1 MQQAIINKELIG
13 EEPLYHTKNDDYD
26 NWYYCKYFA
35 LAADYCFIAK
45 DVKVEN
51 NNGYFYEECY
61 LQSSYDYSE
70 YTIYFQT
77 FNGEEYAML
86 EYPNI
91 TYKIPFKFYKNII
104 ENMKESGCGIYACDC
119 TAFAS
124 AQNKPIVFVDYYGE
138 AGRLNPCA
146 FEIYKIADDDYYI
159 EQDKLVPTEIE
170 DNFIFE
176 DITMFINGISRV
188 KYNGICAKL
197 DLNGNIIQK
206 LICEDCQFVG
216 EYTKIKLGGKWGV
229 IDLSNNFVIA
239 PKYEKI
245 IYKKNNKWKVS
256 LNGKE
261 GFIDNNENILISIDY
276 TEIYYY
282 TDNFFLVCKWRKWGL
297 IDINENIVIPFEY
310 DVLEQCYIKEHYFY
324 AIKNGKTGIID
335 IDNNIIIPFEYE
347 KLVYLNSNTI
357 AAKLDE
363 NRFILINEKNEQICS
378 QIFDDIHSNID
389 DIDIYPAKLNGL
401 WGFIDK
407 FGNKKINF
415 KYTDALYFHN
425 GYCSVSIKENPQE
438 CDYGLINS
446 RGEVILDYKYDFYF
460 QIIDDDRFIVGK
472 NFEPVIVD
480 RKGNIIVDKLYLT
493 IWHSDNDNKYLKATL
508 DKYKGFIDKNGKPL
522 KINKETLNIPITTIN
537 YNYDNLS
544 QKDKI
549 FLLFDGKEL

>member
-1 MQQAIINKELIG
+1 MRQAIINKELIG
-13 EEPLYHTKNDDYD
+13 EGPLYHTKNDDYD

-51 NNGYFYEECY
+51 NDCYFYEEY
-61 LQSSYDYSE
+61 YSQSNNSE

-86 EYPNI
+86 EYSNI

-104 ENMKESGCGIYACDC
+104 ENMKKSGCGIYACDC

-124 AQNKPIVFVDYYGE
+124 AQNKPIVFVDHYGE

-159 EQDKLVPTEIE
+159 EQAKVVPTEIE

-206 LICEDCQFVG
+206 LSCEDCQFIDK
-216 EYTKIKLGGKWGV
+216 YTKIKLGDKWGV
-229 IDLSNNFVIA
+229 IDLSNNFVID

-245 IYKKNNKWKVS
+245 SYEKNNKWKVS

-261 GFIDNNENILISIDY
+261 GLIDNNENILISIDY
-276 TEIYYY
+276 AEIYYY

-310 DVLEQCYIKEHYFY
+310 DILEQCYIKEHYFY

-389 DIDIYPAKLNGL
+389 DIGIYPAKLNGL

-472 NFEPVIVD
+472 NFEPILVD

-522 KINKETLNIPITTIN
+522 KINKESLNIPITTIN

-549 FLLFDGKEL
+549 SLLFDGKEL